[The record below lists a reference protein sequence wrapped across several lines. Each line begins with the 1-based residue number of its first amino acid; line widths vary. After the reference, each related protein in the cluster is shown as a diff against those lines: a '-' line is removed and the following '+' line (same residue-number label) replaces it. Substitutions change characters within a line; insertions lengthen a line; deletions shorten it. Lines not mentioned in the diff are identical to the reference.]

1 MAREAERG
9 EGGSPDLLAALAT
22 AAADGDPRATRM
34 LFEAL
39 APRMLRVA
47 RGVLG
52 PGDPDV
58 DDAAQEALVAVLHA
72 LPAFRGECSVAHYA
86 TRIAVR
92 CCMVLRKRDRR
103 GREVAEQAADADAS
117 DDVVI
122 AGEPVVAARR
132 RSEIRELLGTLP
144 EAQAETLALRIVM
157 GFSMDEVA
165 TSTGVPLNT
174 VRSRLRLAK
183 EALRKRIE
191 SDPALAELL
200 EVSS

>member
-1 MAREAERG
+1 
-9 EGGSPDLLAALAT
+9 
-22 AAADGDPRATRM
+22 M

-52 PGDPDV
+52 PNDPDV
-58 DDAAQEALVAVLHA
+58 DDAAQEALVAFLRA

-103 GREVAEQAADADAS
+103 GREIAEQAADADAS
-117 DDVVI
+117 DDMVL

-132 RSEIRELLGTLP
+132 RSEIRELVGTLP

-157 GFSMDEVA
+157 GLSMDEVA
-165 TSTGVPLNT
+165 ASTGVPLNT

-200 EVSS
+200 EVGS